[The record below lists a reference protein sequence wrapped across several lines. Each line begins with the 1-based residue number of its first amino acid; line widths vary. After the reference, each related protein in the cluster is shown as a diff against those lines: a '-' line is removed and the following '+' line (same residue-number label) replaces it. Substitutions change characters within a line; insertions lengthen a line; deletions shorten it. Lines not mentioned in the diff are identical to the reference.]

1 MKASLILLILFL
13 VISLHLAEASTL
25 FEGVKKA
32 SAIKSNIV
40 KIVLLTGAAFL
51 LLGSILYIRIK
62 VKERSESN
70 VQKIK
75 VLIIAGLKQGQKPLA
90 ITRRLTQIYPSHEV
104 REALHQTLRELA
116 EKE

>member
-1 MKASLILLILFL
+1 MASQYSNESHSALPQHQMVCPQKKLFPEASLHHHRNINHHYPQYHPLPMKASLILLILFL

-32 SAIKSNIV
+32 SAIKSNLV

-70 VQKIK
+70 
-75 VLIIAGLKQGQKPLA
+75 
-90 ITRRLTQIYPSHEV
+90 
-104 REALHQTLRELA
+104 
-116 EKE
+116 